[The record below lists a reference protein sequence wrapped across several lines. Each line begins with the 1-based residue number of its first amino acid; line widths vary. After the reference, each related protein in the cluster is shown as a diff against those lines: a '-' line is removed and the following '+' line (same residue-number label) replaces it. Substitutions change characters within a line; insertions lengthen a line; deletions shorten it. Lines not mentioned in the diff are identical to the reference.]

1 MASDLFGVA
10 RVPPKFEADGLALDP
25 SQLLHPLA
33 ERRDAPLRHLVGLRR
48 TDQNSDPPNAVN
60 TLLRPRS
67 ERPRRRRAAEQ
78 RDELAPPDHSITSS
92 ARASSLSG
100 VWRPSALAVS

>member
-1 MASDLFGVA
+1 MAGDLFGVA

-60 TLLRPRS
+60 TLLCPRRD
-67 ERPRRRRAAEQ
+67 RPRRRRAAEQ
-78 RDELAPPDHSITSS
+78 RDELAPSDHSITSS
-92 ARASSLSG
+92 AMTSSADG
-100 VWRPSALAVS
+100 TVRPSILAV